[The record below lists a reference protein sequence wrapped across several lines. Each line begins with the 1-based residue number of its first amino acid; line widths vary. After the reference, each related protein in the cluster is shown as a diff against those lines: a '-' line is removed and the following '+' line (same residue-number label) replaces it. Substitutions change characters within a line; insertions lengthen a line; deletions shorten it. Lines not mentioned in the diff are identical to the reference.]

1 MLLGAL
7 RQKKLHRS
15 PDAPG
20 QSDIDEVDSEMGLEV
35 EQDQIR
41 QKAGLL
47 RSWLIRVF
55 WHFEKRQV
63 NQRDMLQPMWIER
76 ISNPRHSVKI

>member
-15 PDAPG
+15 PDAPR

-47 RSWLIRVF
+47 RS
-55 WHFEKRQV
+55 
-63 NQRDMLQPMWIER
+63 
-76 ISNPRHSVKI
+76 